1 MYRCS
6 VELSVRYD
14 ELSQSEREHASLID
28 EHTRLILRQTG
39 SICVLINTHSVLF
52 GNVARLNLQFD
63 VLDLNTGLA
72 LVVKTLPDGTFSSIW
87 VNKDGI
93 RTLFRFVN
101 TLVQF
106 CGEHAC
112 SVSCRFCVLDTG
124 FALV

>member
-6 VELSVRYD
+6 VELSVRYG
-14 ELSQSEREHASLID
+14 ELSQSKREHASLID
-28 EHTRLILRQTG
+28 EYTRG
-39 SICVLINTHSVLF
+39 E
-52 GNVARLNLQFD
+52 
-63 VLDLNTGLA
+63 
-72 LVVKTLPDGTFSSIW
+72 
-87 VNKDGI
+87 I

-112 SVSCRFCVLDTG
+112 SVSRQFCVLDTG